1 MSSKTA
7 FLLLFISI
15 CSTVSIVSLKQS
27 FTHTNWYI
35 SLFIGL
41 LFVAFYYYLARL
53 IHKKRHMFFNLVSQP
68 VIFLIIVLF
77 SLAVTFSFK
86 GSLEHLTD
94 NSWFTQLFVYLGG
107 FFTIVVIIYTVTYL
121 ILNATITMK
130 PTSISKRQLFYY
142 AIPCTIVWILCLL
155 AFFPGAMT
163 PDSLSHWRQIH
174 TLEFSNWHPVLYT
187 WFMLVLTSIW
197 HSPAIVVIGQ
207 SIILALIFGYGMYS
221 LNRYGLHKRIT
232 WTITIIFA
240 LSPVN
245 SGFVLMLWKDVLYS
259 ACLFLLTIVL
269 FRIVLSEG
277 AWLKRWPN
285 LLLLASAMLGVLFIR
300 NNGFPII
307 ILLGVCLLSS
317 YRFYFKRVLF
327 LLASVFA
334 FFYLVTGPLYDYLE
348 VIPANA
354 NEAMGIPTQ
363 QIAHVITSDGELS
376 QEQEAYFNRILPIE
390 QWKSLYNPYRTD
402 PLKFAADFNSEVITS
417 DNGTF
422 LKNWVAV
429 VYQNPILAIEAFA
442 KQTSLVWQINQPDNG
457 YTDIFTTT
465 IYQPNEY
472 GLETQSI
479 SPWLQTNIS
488 RWYSFSQAHMKEIIW
503 RPAVYTFAIILL
515 SFVSSIKLGW
525 RVWLIAL
532 PVLLNTATIYAGLPA
547 QDFRYLYSNTL
558 VVYMLLM
565 LAFLVDDRSVVD
577 E

>member
-1 MSSKTA
+1 MNSKTG

-15 CSTVSIVSLKQS
+15 SSTVSIISLKQS
-27 FTHTNWYI
+27 FTQTNWYI
-35 SLFIGL
+35 FLFVGL
-41 LFVAFYYYLARL
+41 LFVAFYYYVARL
-53 IHKKRHMFFNLVSQP
+53 IDKEQHAFFSQASQP
-68 VIFLIIVLF
+68 VFFLIIVLF

-86 GSLEHLTD
+86 GSFEHLTD
-94 NSWFTQLFVYLGG
+94 NNWFTQLFVYLGS
-107 FFTIVVIIYTVTYL
+107 FFTIVVLIYTVTYL
-121 ILNATITMK
+121 LLTRHIALK
-130 PTSISKRQLFYY
+130 PTSISKRDLFYY
-142 AIPCTIVWILCLL
+142 AIPCMIVWLLCLL

-187 WFMLVLTSIW
+187 WFMLGLTEIW
-197 HSPAIVVIGQ
+197 YSPAVVVIGQ
-207 SIILALIFGYGMYS
+207 SIIIALIFGYGMYS

-240 LSPVN
+240 LSPIN

-269 FRIVLSEG
+269 FRIVLSKGE
-277 AWLKRWPN
+277 WLKRWPH

-300 NNGFPII
+300 NNGLPII
-307 ILLGVCLLSS
+307 ILLGICLLIS
-317 YRFYFKRVLF
+317 YRFYFKRIVF

-334 FFYLVTGPLYDYLE
+334 FFFLVTGPLYDFLD
-348 VIPANA
+348 VVPANA
-354 NEAMGIPTQ
+354 NEAMAIPTQ
-363 QIAHVITSDGELS
+363 QIAHVIASDGELTP
-376 QEQEAYFNRILPIE
+376 EQQAYFNRILPIE
-390 QWKSLYNPYRTD
+390 QWKSLYYPYKTD
-402 PLKFAADFNSEVITS
+402 SLKFAADFNTEVITS

-422 LKNWVAV
+422 LKTWVAV

-442 KQTSLVWQINQPDNG
+442 KQTSLVWQINQPEDG

-465 IYQPNEY
+465 IYQPNAH

-488 RWYSFSQAHMKEIIW
+488 RWYNMSQLFMKEIIW

-532 PVLLNTATIYAGLPA
+532 PVLLNTGTIFAGLPA

-558 VVYMLLM
+558 VVYLLLM
-565 LAFLVDDRSVVD
+565 LVFLKDDRSDVV

>member
-1 MSSKTA
+1 MSSKTGI
-7 FLLLFISI
+7 LLLFVSI
-15 CSTVSIVSLKQS
+15 CSTVSIVSLQQS
-27 FTHTNWYI
+27 FTHTNWFI
-35 SLFIGL
+35 SLLIGL

-53 IHKKRHMFFNLVSQP
+53 IDKEQHAFFSMVTQP

-77 SLAVTFSFK
+77 SLAVTFSYK

-94 NSWFTQLFVYLGG
+94 NSWFTQLFVYLGS
-107 FFTIVVIIYTVTYL
+107 FFTIVVIICTVIYL
-121 ILNATITMK
+121 LLNRHIILRSTTILK
-130 PTSISKRQLFYY
+130 KDLFYY
-142 AIPCTIVWILCLL
+142 AIPCIVVWLLCLL

-187 WFMLVLTSIW
+187 WFILGLTSIW
-197 HSPAIVVIGQ
+197 HSPAAVVIGQ

-221 LNRYGLHKRIT
+221 LNRYGLDKRIT
-232 WTITIIFA
+232 WTLTIIFA
-240 LSPVN
+240 LSPIN

-269 FRIVLSEG
+269 FRIVLSKGE
-277 AWLKRWPN
+277 WLKRGPN
-285 LLLLASAMLGVLFIR
+285 LLLLAGAMLGVMFIR
-300 NNGFPII
+300 NNGLPII
-307 ILLGVCLLSS
+307 VLLGFCLLIS
-317 YRFYFKRVLF
+317 YRVYFKRVVF

-348 VIPANA
+348 VIPASA

-363 QIAHVITSDGELS
+363 QIAHVIKSGGDLS
-376 QEQEAYFNRILPIE
+376 AEQEAYFDRILPIE

-402 PLKFAADFNSEVITS
+402 PLKFATDFNAEVITS

-472 GLETQSI
+472 GLETQSV

-488 RWYSFSQAHMKEIIW
+488 RWYSMSQRYMKEIIW

-515 SFVSSIKLGW
+515 SFISSIKLGW
-525 RVWLIAL
+525 RVWLISL
-532 PVLLNTATIYAGLPA
+532 PVLLNTATIFAGLPA
-547 QDFRYLYSNTL
+547 QDFRYLYANTL
-558 VVYMLLM
+558 VIYMLLM
-565 LAFLVDDRSVVD
+565 LAFLKYDRSVVD